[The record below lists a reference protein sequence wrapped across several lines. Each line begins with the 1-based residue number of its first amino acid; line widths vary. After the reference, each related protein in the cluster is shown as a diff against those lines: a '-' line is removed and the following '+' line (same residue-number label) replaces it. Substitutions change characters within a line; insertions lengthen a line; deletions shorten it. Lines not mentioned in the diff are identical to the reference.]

1 MMQPNQLSLFDP
13 RQPVTKPDYT
23 DCATIAER
31 FELFHA
37 RNPQV
42 YAALRSMA
50 LELCARGHQKY
61 GIKALFEVLRFNA
74 AMQTHG
80 DTFKLNNDFT
90 ALYARLLMD
99 QEPELEAFFEIRQ
112 RTADPAHVV

>member
-13 RQPVTKPDYT
+13 RPPVEEPDYT
-23 DCATIAER
+23 DCQTIAER
-31 FELFHA
+31 FEAFHA

-42 YAALRSMA
+42 YAALRDMA
-50 LELCARGHQKY
+50 LELHARGHRQY
-61 GIKALFEVLRFNA
+61 GIKALYEVLRFNA

-90 ALYARLLMD
+90 ALYARLLME
-99 QEPELEAFFEIRQ
+99 QEPKLKGFFEIRQ
-112 RTADPAHVV
+112 RSADPAHVV

>member
-1 MMQPNQLSLFDP
+1 MQTQLSLFDP
-13 RQPVTKPDYT
+13 RPPVEEPDYT
-23 DCATIAER
+23 NCQTIAER
-31 FELFHA
+31 FEAFHA

-42 YAALRSMA
+42 YGALRDMA
-50 LELCARGHQKY
+50 LELRRRGHRQY

-80 DTFKLNNDFT
+80 DPFKLNNNYT

-99 QEPELEAFFEIRQ
+99 NEPELVGFFELRR